1 MSNGYLTD
9 QFCGY
14 QNKNDLTEK
23 FCNHM
28 IHALQKKG
36 SALNPNLKA
45 IVNEMASSIIYLVD
59 ERIKEHLSI
68 VKNSPKPIVNEQNST
83 IKVQKEEEVN
93 ESGYDGNDENN
104 NENNNENNIETQ
116 VLTNL
121 SGQKVNKLHNSTK
134 KGGKLKRKTAKS
146 KKKYMRND

>member
-68 VKNSPKPIVNEQNST
+68 VKNSPKPIVNEKNST
-83 IKVQKEEEVN
+83 IEVQEKEEVN
-93 ESGYDGNDENN
+93 ENGYYGNDEKENN
-104 NENNNENNIETQ
+104 NE
-116 VLTNL
+116 
-121 SGQKVNKLHNSTK
+121 KLNC
-134 KGGKLKRKTAKS
+134 
-146 KKKYMRND
+146 